1 MKKTSTTPRKQASQ
15 SGTAPA
21 HAFDTRPAATAI
33 VGIGASAGGLEAL
46 ELFLSGVPAASGMA
60 FIVVQHLDPEH
71 KAMMVELLQRGT
83 TLPVVEISDRLRV
96 EPNHMYVIPP
106 NRDLSILHGV
116 LHLFEPAEPRGL
128 RLPIDYFL
136 RSLAADQQANSI
148 AVILSGMGSDGSLGS
163 RAIKESGGAVFV
175 QDPESAKFD
184 GMPRSAIDAGLAD
197 VIAPADELASR
208 ILAYRRH
215 APLLVSPPEL
225 SLSDADGSALEK
237 IVVILRAQ
245 SGHDFSFYKKSTLY
259 RRIERRMGLH
269 QLASIADY
277 VRYVRDNIHE
287 AQLLFKELLIG
298 VTSFF
303 RDTPVWEQIE
313 ADVFPALLAGP
324 PPRPPGGG
332 GPPPGGPAQD
342 RIGGAEGS
350 PPPPPPPGGATAPAP
365 RLPPRAGAP
374 PPRPPVGGGPPA
386 CSTGEEAY
394 SLAIAFRDTLERLK
408 PEARFTL
415 QIFATDLDSDAID
428 RARAGEFPG
437 TIASDVSEARLRRYF
452 IQHNG
457 GFRVCKEIR
466 EMVTFAPQ
474 NLVMDPPFTKLDL
487 LTCRN
492 LLIYLEADLQ
502 KKLLPLFHYSLRP
515 GGLLVLG
522 SAETVGAASDLF
534 AAWPGKT
541 RIYQRRESSP
551 RTELVDF
558 PASIYG
564 RSRKGLAAPVPAAGA
579 AQSGSASVQTL
590 IDSLLQQRFS
600 PAAVLTTDKGDII
613 YISGKTGKYLE
624 PAVGKANLNI
634 FAMARE
640 GLSGALNEVFAR
652 VVREQG
658 SQVLKGLRVGGNDG
672 ALMVNVEVH
681 SLQEPAP
688 LSGMVLI
695 VFSDQPAARAKPP
708 RKGQLAGAEAERMD
722 AMAQEMQQSRGEL
735 QRAREEMQTS
745 QEELKSTN
753 EELQSTNEELQSTN
767 EELTTSKEEMQSMNE
782 ELQTVNHEL
791 SAKLDELSQASDDMK
806 NLLNSTDIATL
817 FLDEQMCIR
826 RFTNRIT
833 GIFKLIPGDAGR
845 PITDLVSTL
854 NYPALAEDARE
865 VLSSLV
871 FREVQ
876 VSALDGRWFTVRIM
890 PYRTQDNRIDGV
902 VITFID
908 ISSSKTLERALRLS
922 DERFRIAIEHAPLT
936 VFSQDHELRYTWVH
950 NLQPQLRSGDA
961 IGKTD
966 ADLLPPDDAARL
978 TQLKRQALEQG
989 LSVHTE
995 TTALLHGTTHYYDF
1009 YAEPAR
1015 DHHGAIIGVSGMA
1028 WEITEQKRS
1037 ESRFRQLLEHS
1048 LNAVACHQ
1056 VILDDGVARD
1066 FLVLEVNPKFMEM
1079 TGLRDVVGKRQS
1091 ELATS
1096 VYPFNPDLFAAC
1108 ARVATTRKPERM
1120 EVSARD
1126 GAQWINCSLY
1136 SPEPGYFILVKE
1148 DITERK
1154 RMEDTLRQTLS
1165 LLQRGTAIPS
1175 SQTGAARDLEQVVR
1189 DAQALLEGSM
1199 AKHTGGPG
1207 TAVSDAGINRKKQS

>member
-15 SGTAPA
+15 SGAAPA
-21 HAFDTRPAATAI
+21 HAFDTRPAASAI

-46 ELFLSGVPAASGMA
+46 ELFLSGVPADSGMA
-60 FIVVQHLDPEH
+60 LIVVQHLDPEH
-71 KAMMVELLQRGT
+71 KNIMVELLQRGT
-83 TLPVVEISDRLRV
+83 SMPVVEISDRLRV

-116 LHLFEPAEPRGL
+116 LHLLEPAEPRGL

-184 GMPRSAIDAGLAD
+184 GMPRSAIEAGLAD
-197 VIAPADELASR
+197 VIAPANELASR
-208 ILAYRRH
+208 ILDYRRH
-215 APLLVSPPEL
+215 APLPLSPPEL

-245 SGHDFSFYKKSTLY
+245 SGHDFSFYKKTTLY

-277 VRYVRDNIHE
+277 VRYVRENPHE
-287 AQLLFKELLIG
+287 TQLLFKELLIG

-303 RDTPVWEQIE
+303 RDPPVWEQIE
-313 ADVFPALLAGP
+313 ADVIPAMLAAHP
-324 PPRPPGGG
+324 
-332 GPPPGGPAQD
+332 Q
-342 RIGGAEGS
+342 GA
-350 PPPPPPPGGATAPAP
+350 A
-365 RLPPRAGAP
+365 LRAWT
-374 PPRPPVGGGPPA
+374 PA

-394 SLAIAFRDTLERLK
+394 SLAIAFRETLERLK
-408 PEARFTL
+408 PESRFTL

-437 TIASDVSEARLRRYF
+437 TIASEVSEARLRRYF
-452 IQHNG
+452 VQHNG
-457 GFRVCKEIR
+457 GFRVAKEIR
-466 EMVTFAPQ
+466 DMITFAPQ
-474 NLVMDPPFTKLDL
+474 NLVMDPPFTRLDL

-502 KKLLPLFHYSLRP
+502 KKLMPLFHYSLRP

-551 RTELVDF
+551 RTEPVDF

-564 RSRKGLAAPVPAAGA
+564 RARKGLAVQVPSAGA
-579 AQSGSASVQTL
+579 AQTGSASVQNM

-624 PAVGKANLNI
+624 PPVGKANLNI

-658 SQVLKGLRVGGNDG
+658 SQLLKGLRVGGNDG
-672 ALMVNVEVH
+672 ALTVNVEVH

-695 VFSDQPAARAKPP
+695 VFFDQPAARAKTS

-817 FLDEQMCIR
+817 FLDEQMCVR

-865 VLSSLV
+865 VLNSLV

-876 VSALDGRWFTVRIM
+876 VSAPDGRWFTVRIM

-978 TQLKRQALEQG
+978 TRLKRQALDQG

-995 TTALLHGTTHYYDF
+995 TTALLHGTMHYYDF

-1015 DHHGAIIGVSGMA
+1015 DHAGAIIGVSGMA

-1056 VILDDGVARD
+1056 VILDDGVPRD
-1066 FLVLEVNPKFMEM
+1066 FLVLEVNPKFMEL

-1096 VYPFNPDLFAAC
+1096 IYPFNPELFAAC
-1108 ARVATTRKPERM
+1108 ARVATTGKPEQL

-1126 GAQWINCSLY
+1126 GVQWINCSLY
-1136 SPEPGYFILVKE
+1136 SPEPGYFISIKE

-1154 RMEDTLRQTLS
+1154 RMEETMRQTLS
-1165 LLQRGTAIPS
+1165 VLQRRTAVAPS
-1175 SQTGAARDLEQVVR
+1175 QADSTTTLEKVVQ
-1189 DAQALLEGSM
+1189 DAQVLLEGGM
-1199 AKHTGGPG
+1199 AKHTGRPG
-1207 TAVSDAGINRKKQS
+1207 KAVSDAAIDRKKQS